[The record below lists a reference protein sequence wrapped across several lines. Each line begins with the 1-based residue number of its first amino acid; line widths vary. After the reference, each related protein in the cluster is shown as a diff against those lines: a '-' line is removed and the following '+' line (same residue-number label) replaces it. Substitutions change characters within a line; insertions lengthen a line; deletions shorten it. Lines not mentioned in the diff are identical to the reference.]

1 MRVESLNGTNF
12 GARVVLKNQY
22 KDMLGHAPL
31 KSLHNTLLN
40 SKTNNVYELGKSTF
54 TNPQKTSGKHE
65 ILLNGEKFDEVV
77 QSSQDGTFG
86 LVKNFLQKCVEKENS
101 ILPQI
106 SEEVATKLDSI
117 RAFIK
122 DTGLAIENVKNWL

>member
-1 MRVESLNGTNF
+1 MRVESLNSTNF

-31 KSLHNTLLN
+31 KNIHNELIN
-40 SKTNNVYELGKSTF
+40 SKTNNVYEFGKSTF

-77 QSSQDGTFG
+77 QTPQDGKFG

-101 ILPQI
+101 LLPQI

-122 DTGLAIENVKNWL
+122 DTGLAIENVKSWL